1 MPVMT
6 ALPDAPIRVDEY
18 PATSRS
24 LRIAV
29 VTETYPPE
37 VNGVSLTVA
46 RIVEGLHARNHD
58 LQLVRPR
65 QTPDDEA
72 ECAPRFHEALMRG
85 LPIPRYPH
93 LKMGLPAK
101 KALVRLWSTS
111 RPDIVHVA
119 TEGPLGY
126 SALHAAR
133 QLKLPVTS
141 DFRTNFHAYSRY
153 YGMGWMKAPI
163 MAYLRRFHNATSTT
177 MVPTEPLRAEL
188 AAIGFRNVVV
198 VARGVDTHLF
208 DPARRDDALRGSWG
222 VGPGDLVVACVGR
235 LAAEKNLGTL
245 LDAFRAV
252 AEAHPRARLLLV
264 GDGPMQESLSRAIPD
279 AIFAGSRSG
288 IDLATHY
295 ASADLFLFPSLTETF
310 GNVTCEAMASG
321 LPVVAFDYAA
331 AAQLIESGR
340 NGLLVERGDGNA
352 FVAAA
357 CRIAADAEQRKH
369 LGAAARARACMQDW
383 DSVIARF
390 ETLLAGAIQP
400 KAPSEIFDPSA
411 LSVA

>member
-1 MPVMT
+1 MSAMT
-6 ALPDAPIRVDEY
+6 ALPDASIRVDDY
-18 PATSRS
+18 PAAAPS

-46 RIVEGLHARNHD
+46 RIVAGLHARNHD

-65 QTPDDEA
+65 QTADDEA

-111 RPDIVHVA
+111 RPDVVHVA

-141 DFRTNFHAYSRY
+141 DFRTNFHAYSQH
-153 YGMGWMKAPI
+153 YGLGWMKTPI
-163 MAYLRRFHNATSTT
+163 MAYLRRFHNATLST
-177 MVPTEPLRAEL
+177 MVPTEPLRDEL
-188 AAIGFRNVVV
+188 AATGFRNVVV

-208 DPARRDDALRGSWG
+208 DPARRDETLRRSWG
-222 VGPGDLVVACVGR
+222 IGTDDLVVACVGR
-235 LAAEKNLGTL
+235 LAAEKNLGVL
-245 LDAFRAV
+245 IEAYRAI
-252 AEAHPRARLLLV
+252 AIADPRARLLFV
-264 GDGPMQESLSRAIPD
+264 GDGPMQDQLPRAIPD
-279 AIFAGSRSG
+279 AIFAGSRNG
-288 IDLATHY
+288 IDLAAHY

-321 LPVVAFDYAA
+321 LPVLAFDYAA
-331 AAQLIESGR
+331 AAELIESGR
-340 NGLLVERGDGNA
+340 NGVLVERGDKDA

-357 CRIAADAEQRKH
+357 CRMAADTDLRTRLA
-369 LGAAARARACMQDW
+369 AAARARACKQDW
-383 DSVIARF
+383 ESVIVRF
-390 ETLLAGAIQP
+390 EKLLAGAIQP
-400 KAPSEIFDPSA
+400 KSPSKLFDTSA
-411 LSVA
+411 MTVA